1 MKSTL
6 FCALQGALGAVA
18 YESLAH
24 FTYDGERGDCRTLDG
39 CGKAGKGNW
48 VPDPSTIVFPHDGY
62 HHGRCWDLCEGSAHC
77 KPKDALGKVCF
88 DFKDDGLVFDF
99 HPIHRYKYEDV
110 NVYIQRDKP
119 PTDHSPVYNIQG
131 GHCIPKKDCKEV
143 KCHAPYF
150 SLTDGGSFKEM
161 CPIDDKGSWVFYIQ
175 IKATIAHGHKKYEL
189 YSRGVKPDVCWF
201 SLSYCCTECPDCKV
215 DCHKPCHK
223 PCHKELEYK
232 PCHGKDCHHHHH
244 DHHGH
249 GHHGHHSKR
258 LAIEVRD
265 PAAIEV
271 RDPYSYEKHEHE
283 HKP

>member
-24 FTYDGERGDCRTLDG
+24 FTYDGERGDCRSLDG

-62 HHGRCWDLCEGSAHC
+62 HSGRCWDLCVGNAHC

-110 NVYIQRDKP
+110 NVYIQRDSP

-201 SLSYCCTECPDCKV
+201 SLSYCCTECPDCKIEYV
-215 DCHKPCHK
+215 DHIAVSIPQPGSNQSPSCHGKPCHK
-223 PCHKELEYK
+223 KLEYK
-232 PCHGKDCHHHHH
+232 P
-244 DHHGH
+244 
-249 GHHGHHSKR
+249 
-258 LAIEVRD
+258 
-265 PAAIEV
+265 
-271 RDPYSYEKHEHE
+271 
-283 HKP
+283 